1 MGDDNNNNNDIHSPV
16 VSMDTDEP
24 RVDME
29 VEFLKATSVEVRV
42 EPVSK
47 EGGVGGG
54 SKTKAKYENE
64 GVKKRRI
71 AHSNKV
77 KCACIT
83 VQCIL

>member
-1 MGDDNNNNNDIHSPV
+1 
-16 VSMDTDEP
+16 MDTDEP

-29 VEFLKATSVEVRV
+29 VEFLKATSVEARV

-47 EGGVGGG
+47 EGGG

-77 KCACIT
+77 KCTCVT
-83 VQCIL
+83 VQCIQVGPFISGSKF

>member
-1 MGDDNNNNNDIHSPV
+1 
-16 VSMDTDEP
+16 MDTDEP

-47 EGGVGGG
+47 EGGIGGG
-54 SKTKAKYENE
+54 SKTKAKYENK

-77 KCACIT
+77 KYTCIT
-83 VQCIL
+83 VQCIQVGPLKMIFK